1 LGLNPKPPI
10 QRRIGFT
17 EYILVLPV
25 WRGKNSARHLITAG
39 LQHLKQHGLDEAH
52 LEVRAQNENALRLYF
67 LLGFEVL
74 RESRFYVLRL

>member
-1 LGLNPKPPI
+1 MKPETGNQGIGLELQNISLSP
-10 QRRIGFT
+10 
-17 EYILVLPV
+17 